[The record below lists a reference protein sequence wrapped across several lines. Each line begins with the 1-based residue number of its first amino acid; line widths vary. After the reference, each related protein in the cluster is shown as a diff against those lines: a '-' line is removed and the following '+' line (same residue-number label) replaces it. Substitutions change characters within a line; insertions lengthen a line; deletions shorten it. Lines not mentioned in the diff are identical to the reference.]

1 MDQIPQMSQN
11 FQGLLLFLFGLVLF
25 LHVTNI
31 LVFGTKTII
40 LLAAL
45 ALMAYGF
52 MKMNGMARLK
62 RLLKK

>member
-1 MDQIPQMSQN
+1 MDQIPQFSTQS
-11 FQGLLLFLFGLVLF
+11 QGLLLFLFGLILF

-31 LVFGTKTII
+31 LVFGTNTVL

-52 MKMNGMARLK
+52 GKMNGYNKLK

>member
-1 MDQIPQMSQN
+1 MDHIPQMSVN

-40 LLAAL
+40 LLASL

-52 MKMNGMARLK
+52 MKMNGMAKLK
-62 RLLKK
+62 KLLKK

>member
-1 MDQIPQMSQN
+1 MDHIPQMSHN

-52 MKMNGMARLK
+52 IKMNGMAK
-62 RLLKK
+62 LKKLLNK